1 MAETQVLIVEDD
13 NIIAMDIKSR
23 LQVLGY
29 AVSAVV
35 SSGQEAIE
43 KAAETQPDLVLMDI
57 RLRGPMDGV
66 EAAERIR
73 TRFDIPVVYLTAHAD
88 ESTLQRAKLT
98 EPYGYILKPFE
109 ERELHTAVEM
119 ALYKYKM
126 EKRLKESERWLAT
139 LLRSIGDAVIATDVH
154 GSVTFM
160 NPIAEALTGWR
171 QAEVPGNGL
180 ADVFRIM
187 DQESSAVTAILT
199 QVLQTGGVV
208 HLTDRLLT
216 AKDGSETP
224 VDVSAAPI
232 RDGRENIAGAVLA
245 FRDITERKRAEKE
258 KEAIQAQ
265 LLQAQ
270 KMEAVGLL
278 AGGIAHDFNNLMTV
292 IIGYSQL
299 ALSSLGDGDS
309 LRESIEVVN
318 RAGRRAT
325 SLTQQLLAFSRKQI
339 LEPKV
344 LNLNTVVTGMGEM
357 LRRLIG
363 EDIELRFV
371 LEPALDWVKADPG
384 QIEQVIMNLVVNAR
398 EAMPEGGKIVVE
410 TNNVTL
416 NQDTCQSMPEARPGM
431 FVSLSVTDTGVGIDK
446 ENIGQ
451 IFEPFFSTKK
461 VGTGLGLSV
470 VYGIVKQH
478 EGWIDVCSRP
488 GQGSMFQI
496 YLPSTSVETEQK
508 PKEEMSL
515 DELRGNGERIL
526 LVEDEESVRG
536 FAATVLGEGGYVVFE
551 AASAEQ
557 ALDVFEREDGDFC
570 LVFSDVVLPDDT
582 GLQLADQLLAH
593 NPELG
598 ILLCSGYTDEKS
610 QWSAI
615 QERGFQFLRKPYTL
629 VDLLDTVKEV
639 IELG

>member
-1 MAETQVLIVEDD
+1 MAEAQVLVVEDD

-23 LQVLGY
+23 LQALGY

-35 SSGQEAIE
+35 FSGQEAIE

-57 RLRGPMDGV
+57 RLRGHMDGV
-66 EAAERIR
+66 EAAERIH

-119 ALYKYKM
+119 ALYKHKM
-126 EKRLKESERWLAT
+126 EKKLKESERWLAT
-139 LLRSIGDAVIATDVH
+139 LLRSIGDAVIATDAH

-171 QAEVPGNGL
+171 QEETLGNGL
-180 ADVFRIM
+180 ADVFRVM
-187 DQESSAVTAILT
+187 DKESPAVTAILA

-216 AKDGSETP
+216 AKDGSEIP

-232 RDGRENIAGAVLA
+232 RDERESIAGVVLA

-299 ALSSLGDGDS
+299 ALSSLDDGDS

-339 LEPKV
+339 LEPQM
-344 LNLNTVVTGMGEM
+344 LNLNSVVTGMGEM

-363 EDIELRFV
+363 EDIDLRFV
-371 LEPALDWVKADPG
+371 LESALDWVKVDPG

-398 EAMPEGGKIVVE
+398 EAMPEGGKIVIE

-416 NQDTCQSMPEARPGM
+416 DQDTCQSMPEARPGT
-431 FVSLSVTDTGVGIDK
+431 FVRL
-446 ENIGQ
+446 
-451 IFEPFFSTKK
+451 
-461 VGTGLGLSV
+461 
-470 VYGIVKQH
+470 
-478 EGWIDVCSRP
+478 
-488 GQGSMFQI
+488 
-496 YLPSTSVETEQK
+496 
-508 PKEEMSL
+508 
-515 DELRGNGERIL
+515 
-526 LVEDEESVRG
+526 
-536 FAATVLGEGGYVVFE
+536 
-551 AASAEQ
+551 
-557 ALDVFEREDGDFC
+557 
-570 LVFSDVVLPDDT
+570 
-582 GLQLADQLLAH
+582 
-593 NPELG
+593 
-598 ILLCSGYTDEKS
+598 
-610 QWSAI
+610 
-615 QERGFQFLRKPYTL
+615 
-629 VDLLDTVKEV
+629 
-639 IELG
+639 